1 MNLGITLL
9 YLHERRN
16 FKSASSESCLSSSFS
31 KDLYLSNA
39 GRPYRWQTVLLKGVP
54 AGNLKLVMNR
64 RTRVERRS
72 ILFDFL

>member
-1 MNLGITLL
+1 MCNTLEECVQYLGRVCEIPRKSVCNTLEECVQ
-9 YLHERRN
+9 YL
-16 FKSASSESCLSSSFS
+16 
-31 KDLYLSNA
+31 
-39 GRPYRWQTVLLKGVP
+39 GGVLLKGVP